1 MSRRAALRDAAR
13 WALAED
19 EAPAAPPALAHDVQ
33 ATLDDPALAEAL
45 EQSAAFGRLSD
56 DDILAMRAS
65 RRRGIAAVGTAA
77 LVAVVGIGGWSS
89 GWFAGAPAPIV
100 AHYETARGQQS
111 DVTLADGS
119 TLHLNGATSLDV
131 TIGSSRRHVLLNRG
145 EAYFD
150 VAHEK
155 SRPFIV
161 QAGASTTQV
170 LGTAFDVDIARG
182 EVKLAVYRGRVRFG
196 GVGSDA
202 HSIEV
207 PAGWRSRFEDWVAQA
222 PTRFDASQQ
231 DWRQDWLDTDDM
243 RLSDLVDALNRRG
256 GPVILEPSPAMGN
269 IALSGRFK
277 LDKPRQLLGAIG
289 AAYGFE
295 VVEEDDKLRLEP
307 AAE

>member
-19 EAPAAPPALAHDVQ
+19 ETPATPPPLAGEVQ

-45 EQSAAFGRLSD
+45 EQSAGFGRLSD
-56 DDILAMRAS
+56 GDILAMRS
-65 RRRGIAAVGTAA
+65 GRRRRIATLGTAVLVAAVGM
-77 LVAVVGIGGWSS
+77 GGWSS
-89 GWFAGAPAPIV
+89 EWFATTSAPIV
-100 AHYETARGQQS
+100 AHYETARGQQR

-131 TIGSSRRHVLLNRG
+131 TIDDRKRQVALNRG

-155 SRPFIV
+155 TRPFIV
-161 QAGASTTQV
+161 QAGASSTQV
-170 LGTAFDVDIARG
+170 LGTAFDVDMARG

-196 GVGSDA
+196 GVGAGARSV
-202 HSIEV
+202 EV
-207 PAGWRSRFEDWVAQA
+207 PAGWRSRFEGGVAQV
-222 PTRFDASQQ
+222 PTRFDAMQQ

-243 RLSDLVDALNRRG
+243 RLADLVDALNRRG
-256 GPVILEPSPAMGN
+256 GPVISEPPPALGK

-289 AAYGFE
+289 TAYGFK
-295 VVEEDDKLRLEP
+295 VVDEGDKLRLEP
-307 AAE
+307 AAK